1 MVELN
6 ITKTDFRIFK
16 TIQPMIRIISAVIFA
31 IAGIILQIFMPING
45 IFPYELKTISY
56 IPFFVGLVLIIIA
69 LLFIFPERMNISE
82 EPKLDDDIAPIWKDT
97 TMKQL
102 SDVFNIINKRK
113 QKEKSIA
120 EFFDLSKPKGKW
132 TFFGAIVGTTVIY
145 LLVLGFSN
153 RLYFSTIIFLLDIY
167 LLLIPIWFIIRIENW
182 NPDILRKILFYY
194 QFSKVDLLDDFEFV
208 TEAAVQLKQIK
219 DPNSSE
225 ELMLPVNVRF
235 MIEFED
241 APNSFDSL
249 AIQITINESMGNKFP
264 FFVCFLRMKKP
275 SDWMP
280 LKKDEATVDQIIK
293 IKHILEEDDL
303 HLFVLSK
310 STKVEN
316 SKHTSPK
323 DAAKMLRRA
332 EKMMRDFD

>member
-6 ITKTDFRIFK
+6 ITKTDFKLIK
-16 TIQPMIRIISAVIFA
+16 TIPPIVRIISAFIFA

-45 IFPYELKTISY
+45 IFPYELKEISY
-56 IPFFVGLVLIIIA
+56 VSFFVGLILIIIA

-82 EPKLDDDIAPIWKDT
+82 EPKLEDSAPIWEET

-102 SDVFNIINKRK
+102 SAVFNIINKRK

-120 EFFDLSKPKGKW
+120 AIFDLTKPKGKW
-132 TFFGAIVGTTVIY
+132 AFFGAIVGTTTVY
-145 LLVLGFSN
+145 LLVLVLSN
-153 RLYFSTIIFLLDIY
+153 RFYFSTVIFLLDIY
-167 LLLIPIWFIIRIENW
+167 LLLIPIWFIIRIESW

-194 QFSKVDLLDDFEFV
+194 QFSKVDLLDEIEFV
-208 TEAAVQLKQIK
+208 TEVALQLKPIK
-219 DPNSSE
+219 DQALTE

-235 MIEFED
+235 MIEFDD
-241 APNSFDSL
+241 APSSFDSL
-249 AIQITINESMGNKFP
+249 AIQITINESLGTKFP

-275 SDWMP
+275 NDWMP

-310 STKVEN
+310 STKVE
-316 SKHTSPK
+316 SPKHTSPR

-332 EKMMRDFD
+332 EKMMRDFA